1 MAQPLAHL
9 VAIQDDHMRSTQ
21 LALGLLTLLLCSG
34 VHAAAPDFN
43 LSHHIHNWSRIVNGA
58 TPKRAR
64 SEQHALSMGYVM
76 VNKKKAGD
84 SQFSQ
89 LAVMKDFNAGHY
101 PVVFDFNGGKSRF
114 RDDTDDGAGF
124 STLRRDR
131 VIGKDTDLDPED
143 MALLSQF
150 GCSKTD
156 PEPLLATDATVADF
170 ESTFY
175 AASAATDLRWSALN
189 LQSRWVV
196 NQMIDALLE
205 SIRRRDHAAV
215 MMDDL
220 LPNISAGCANREAG
234 GQGSYASYMD
244 GKKDFV
250 KRLTDI
256 LHAETSPYGS
266 AYLVAGNVW
275 QISSPQF
282 ASTYGAWYA
291 DGSLRLDL
299 YYLEKGTQDGN
310 NQIASS
316 RDPQTRLPA
325 FSYQGAGIPSNFVP
339 ASRVVLNTAHKTYPP
354 TTQFVTEHLRVAG
367 MAGAQGSW
375 FGFTLAMNLDQ
386 QYADGSWVFNNT
398 LQLLRAVPNFD
409 NLARVPL
416 GSRRYS
422 ASAMTYTSPNSQS
435 SPSVVQSRN
444 PLNGELYAVF
454 LRSSG
459 AIRLNLNEAVSSA
472 VFVDPLFNPTSE
484 SALSCLRVGRG
495 FVTLSCASRV
505 GQGIRLTLQRSGR

>member
-1 MAQPLAHL
+1 
-9 VAIQDDHMRSTQ
+9 MRSTS
-21 LALGLLTLLLCSG
+21 LAGALLFLLFCSSA
-34 VHAAAPDFN
+34 HSADPDFS
-43 LSHHIHNWSRIVNGA
+43 LYHHLHNWSRIINGSSA
-58 TPKRAR
+58 KRAR
-64 SEQHALSMGYVM
+64 AEKHALAMGYVM
-76 VNKKKAGD
+76 VNKKKASD
-84 SQFSQ
+84 PDFSS

-101 PVVFDFNGGKSRF
+101 PVIFDFNAKQSRF

-131 VIGKDTDLDPED
+131 LIGKDTGLDQED
-143 MALLSQF
+143 MVLLSQF

-156 PEPLLATDATVADF
+156 PEPILSTDATVAEF

-220 LPNISAGCANREAG
+220 LPNITAGCANREAG
-234 GQGSYASYMD
+234 GQGSYASYME

-256 LHAETSPYGS
+256 LHRETSPYGS

-316 RDPQTRLPA
+316 RDPQSRLPA
-325 FSYQGAGIPSNFVP
+325 FSYQASGIPVNFVP
-339 ASRVVLNTAHKTYPP
+339 ASKVVLNTAHKTYPP
-354 TTQFVTEHLRVAG
+354 AAQFLSEHLRVAG

-386 QYADGSWVFNNT
+386 QYGDGSWVFNNA
-398 LQLLRAVPNFD
+398 LQLLRALPNFD

-444 PLNGELYAVF
+444 PLSGELYAVF

-459 AIRLNLNEAVSSA
+459 AIRLNLNESVSSA

-495 FVTLSCASRV
+495 FVTLSCASQV
-505 GQGIRLTLQRSGR
+505 GQGIRLTLRRSGR